1 MRSGSSSFL
10 FQRELGKHRWR
21 VCVWGGRRSEQAH
34 VRTEES
40 VRSGVDTTLSEVVG
54 GGGREGGQ
62 WRTCGPMVQWR
73 PREWMDPEVIQTR
86 CWASC
91 CAGIPN

>member
-21 VCVWGGRRSEQAH
+21 VCVWGVDGGLSKLM

-40 VRSGVDTTLSEVVG
+40 VRSGVDTTLSELTEAVRG
-54 GGGREGGQ
+54 GGGKGAVEDL
-62 WRTCGPMVQWR
+62 WSNGPM
-73 PREWMDPEVIQTR
+73 E
-86 CWASC
+86 A
-91 CAGIPN
+91 